1 MDPENTGSNPL
12 DSIIGKLY
20 VFRLETENIRQRGTR
35 GEPTVDEPKTNENYE
50 NSTKTSEDQ
59 SGSKTKGRRP
69 RRIATARRGLRSLAI
84 AVALPL
90 SLHLAAVVFLH
101 VASAKHP
108 TWFRSLALEAVF
120 VGLPALMGFCAWLFW
135 VDGGFHRRPM
145 ALAFFLS
152 YLALSLAWD
161 PIVFGLGAPWVGLVV
176 SWAMLGALIACHMI
190 FKEANP
196 IAGDLVAASMIW
208 AVFVICLNLKLLL
221 W

>member
-1 MDPENTGSNPL
+1 M
-12 DSIIGKLY
+12 
-20 VFRLETENIRQRGTR
+20 
-35 GEPTVDEPKTNENYE
+35 DEPKTNENYE

-69 RRIATARRGLRSLAI
+69 RRMATARRGLRSLAI

-101 VASAKHP
+101 SAHGASAKHP

-135 VDGGFHRRPM
+135 VDGGFHRRPT

-176 SWAMLGALIACHMI
+176 SWAMLGALTACHMI
-190 FKEANP
+190 FKEVSP
-196 IAGDLVAASMIW
+196 IAGNLVAASMIW

>member
-1 MDPENTGSNPL
+1 MEP
-12 DSIIGKLY
+12 
-20 VFRLETENIRQRGTR
+20 ETENIRQRGTR
-35 GEPTVDEPKTNENYE
+35 GEPNVDEPKTNENYE

-59 SGSKTKGRRP
+59 SKTKGRRP
-69 RRIATARRGLRSLAI
+69 RRTATAIRGLRSLAI

-90 SLHLAAVVFLH
+90 SLHLAAVAFLH
-101 VASAKHP
+101 SAHTASAKHP
-108 TWFRSLALEAVF
+108 TWFRSLALETVF

-135 VDGGFHRRPM
+135 VNGGFHRRPM

-161 PIVFGLGAPWVGLVV
+161 PIVFGWDAPWVGLVV
-176 SWAMLGALIACHMI
+176 SLAMLGALTACRMI
-190 FKEANP
+190 FKEVNP

-208 AVFVICLNLKLLL
+208 AVFVICLNLKLLF